1 MSLRSRI
8 ADSISPPRMG
18 RDFRNLLASA
28 WVTNIGDGLG
38 LAAGPLLV
46 ASQTRDPVLVALAAA
61 LQRLPWLLFG
71 LHAGVVADRLDRRR
85 VAVAVN
91 LGRALVLT
99 VLSLVIVVGRV
110 NVGIV
115 LVAAFLLGTAETFAD
130 TAATTL
136 LPMVVGKADL
146 GVANARMMVG
156 NLTANN
162 LVGPPIGAAL
172 FAVGMVTPFATQAV
186 CVALGALL
194 IARMSATP
202 PAPIEERRRVGSDIA
217 AGLRWLWRDPPMRTL
232 TLTIVM
238 FNVTFGAA
246 WSVLVLYASDRL
258 GLGEV
263 GFGLLLAA
271 SAVGGI
277 VGSTIYGRL
286 EHRLGPANIMRG
298 GLMIE
303 ATTHL
308 VLAATTIPLVAM
320 VTFFV
325 FGIHEAAWGTTSS
338 TARQRLVP
346 MEMQGRI
353 GSIYMIAVQG
363 GLVLG
368 AAVGG
373 VVARAWGLTSPFWFA
388 FAGSV
393 LILAAIWRELGHI
406 GSLSAGAT

>member
-1 MSLRSRI
+1 M
-8 ADSISPPRMG
+8 
-18 RDFRNLLASA
+18 
-28 WVTNIGDGLG
+28 
-38 LAAGPLLV
+38 
-46 ASQTRDPVLVALAAA
+46 
-61 LQRLPWLLFG
+61 
-71 LHAGVVADRLDRRR
+71 VVAK
-85 VAVAVN
+85 
-91 LGRALVLT
+91 
-99 VLSLVIVVGRV
+99 
-110 NVGIV
+110 
-115 LVAAFLLGTAETFAD
+115 
-130 TAATTL
+130 
-136 LPMVVGKADL
+136 PDL

-156 NLTANN
+156 SITGND

-217 AGLRWLWRDPPMRTL
+217 AGLRWLWRDAPMRTL
-232 TLTIVM
+232 TLTIVL

-308 VLAATTIPLVAM
+308 VLAATTVPLVAM
-320 VTFFV
+320 ATFFV
-325 FGIHEAAWGTTSS
+325 FGIHEAAWGTTST

-363 GLVLG
+363 GLVVG

-373 VVARAWGLTSPFWFA
+373 VIARVWGLTGPFWFA

-393 LILAAIWRELGHI
+393 LILAAIWRELGYI
-406 GSLSAGAT
+406 GSLSEAAT